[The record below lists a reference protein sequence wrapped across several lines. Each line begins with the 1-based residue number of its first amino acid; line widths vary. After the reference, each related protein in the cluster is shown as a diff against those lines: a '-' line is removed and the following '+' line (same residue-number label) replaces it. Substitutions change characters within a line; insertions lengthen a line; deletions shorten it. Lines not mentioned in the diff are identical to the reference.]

1 MLARFIS
8 TCTVS
13 IVTLCFWRLL
23 ASWVGFSLLVLVSRK
38 QFGGEIQLQK
48 ARMVLTVLFTTTRH
62 PISPQKSPQNAVWC
76 LIFGIQ
82 FWIPKGAHLY
92 DTPVEVQPR
101 APWRSTLSKW
111 LWFTSKS
118 PADEPISSKARVPVP
133 GHPKKDLQSILR
145 NEQETL
151 SLVDL
156 FCLNRKKIFWNF
168 WKPSEDFRPDFFF
181 CLMFPSKC
189 SKVIFF
195 HRWPLAFLPQ
205 TTGFCES
212 FPMRSSLD
220 VPSVG
225 GPHSRIGMK
234 EIFSADCDYFGL
246 KSQSSRG
253 YKPCDTFLRMPETF
267 VARRELE

>member
-181 CLMFPSKC
+181 VLC
-189 SKVIFF
+189 SPANVQRLFF
-195 HRWPLAFLPQ
+195 S
-205 TTGFCES
+205 TGD
-212 FPMRSSLD
+212 L
-220 VPSVG
+220 
-225 GPHSRIGMK
+225 
-234 EIFSADCDYFGL
+234 
-246 KSQSSRG
+246 
-253 YKPCDTFLRMPETF
+253 
-267 VARRELE
+267 